1 MKSKSFTSNC
11 VTFQNADGV
20 VMVGFAD
27 DEFNTNEYV
36 LLQRTLQPDEQD
48 RSLGLDGVH
57 LQVDS
62 PDQSG
67 YDCIKRIRVTRSEI
81 QIELKPEAQSA
92 FPCRDVQITFNMDD
106 EHYSRMLAHLKEVVD
121 ERATLTV

>member
-1 MKSKSFTSNC
+1 
-11 VTFQNADGV
+11 
-20 VMVGFAD
+20 MVGFAD

-48 RSLGLDGVH
+48 RSLRLDGVH

-67 YDCIKRIRVTRSEI
+67 YDSIKNIRVTPSGIR
-81 QIELKPEAQSA
+81 IELTPEAQSVFNCSDVHIA
-92 FPCRDVQITFNMDD
+92 FDMDGD
-106 EHYSRMLAHLKEVVD
+106 RYSGLLAHLKHVVD
-121 ERATLTV
+121 ERTPLTV